1 MTLKQ
6 LKCFVALVKHKNFTA
21 AAAEVCLTQPAMST
35 AIKTLESQFS
45 VKLIERDLNDT
56 KFCITEAGKDFAI
69 RAYEILMLADKLE
82 KEMK

>member
-45 VKLIERDLNDT
+45 AKLIERDGNSS
-56 KFCITEAGKDFAI
+56 KFSITDMGAYFAT
-69 RAYEILMLADKLE
+69 RAVQIILMSEKLE